1 MSYANIPTELWALP
15 QWVGFMLVENPERG
29 KPDKV
34 PVNPHTLRGASPARP
49 ETWASIESAAATVKK
64 SGTVMRNGAPVSGEI
79 CGVGFMFNA
88 GGIVGIDF
96 DHCVE
101 NGQVSHWVNAW
112 VQKFDSYTEYSPSGT
127 GIHII
132 CKGSLHGRKSVKTAS
147 VEIYDRARY
156 FTVTGEPYGEKKP
169 LREAQEILDALYAE
183 CGETSTATPSVG
195 ISEGGSVLTDSEVI
209 DRILR
214 SERAP
219 LWSGDWSAYPSQSE
233 ADMALCNELAFY
245 CGRDTEQMDRLFRQ
259 SGLVRDKWDKLAG
272 SRTYGERTLEKA
284 ASDCKKVYDPTY
296 NGPTAE
302 QDFAAYK
309 RMDYTRIS
317 AECAASIDFALTP
330 DIRFYVDGILA
341 QGVTF
346 LNAFSKVGK
355 SRMTL
360 QMLLEISR
368 GRPFLGRKSHKCDA
382 LYLAL
387 EDERIDFEKRLK
399 AFLQGEHPP
408 RNLYYVTKEQFDY
421 DTPALG
427 NGLLEFLEAQLKA
440 HPGIGVIAID
450 VFGIIR
456 SKRQMN
462 EDFAMHE
469 RRDIDALIRF
479 TAQHDGLAILIAHH
493 VSKAGL
499 HQSRSNATGSG
510 AGSYVISGTVHAE
523 MEIALDPENE
533 HRARFSVKGRRMPAS
548 SFAIRDEYPFWKL
561 VGDWDVIKLEED
573 PIVATAKWLIKEYG
587 RWRGSATEFY
597 EINSSS
603 RDLPPIKKAKLN
615 KNDFG
620 KRAQDFL
627 KVGIRYTQRPHGNA
641 SPIHE
646 FKPTGDTD
654 YSFKSDV
661 SEQKNA

>member
-1 MSYANIPTELWALP
+1 MSYTNIPTELWALR
-15 QWVGFMLVENPERG
+15 QWVGFMLVNNPERG

-34 PVNPHTLRGASPARP
+34 PINPRTLRGASSSRP
-49 ETWASIESAAATVKK
+49 NTWTALEEAAAKVHRT
-64 SGTVMRNGAPVSGEI
+64 GTVTRNGERVSGEI

-101 NGQVSHWVNAW
+101 DGHLLPSVEEWVR
-112 VQKFDSYTEYSPSGT
+112 KFDSYTEYSPSRT
-127 GIHII
+127 GIHIF
-132 CKGSLHGRKSVKTAS
+132 CKGTLGGRKAVKTAT

-156 FTVTGEPYGEKKP
+156 FTVTGEPYGDKKP
-169 LREAQEILDALYAE
+169 LREAQEILNALYTEYGEKATDSPMDTIDAL
-183 CGETSTATPSVG
+183 
-195 ISEGGSVLTDSEVI
+195 EGDSPLTDDEVI
-209 DRILR
+209 ERILR
-214 SERAP
+214 SKLAA
-219 LWSGDWSAYPSQSE
+219 LWEGDWSEYPSQSE

-245 CGRDTEQMDRLFRQ
+245 CCRNTEQMDRLFRQ
-259 SGLVRDKWDKLAG
+259 SGLLRDKWDRRSG
-272 SRTYGERTLEKA
+272 SSTYGEMTLEKA

-309 RMDYTRIS
+309 RTDYTRIS
-317 AECAASIDFALTP
+317 AECAANIDFALTP
-330 DIRFYVDGILA
+330 DIRFYVDGVLA

-368 GRPFLGRKSHKCDA
+368 GRPFLGRKSHRCDV

-427 NGLLEFLEAQLKA
+427 NGLLEFLDAQLKA

-548 SFAIRDEYPFWKL
+548 SFAIRDEYPFWRL
-561 VGDWDVIKLEED
+561 LGDWEAIKLEED
-573 PIVATAKWLIKEYG
+573 PLVATAKWLIKEYG
-587 RWRGSATEFY
+587 SWRGSATEFY
-597 EINSSS
+597 EINSNS
-603 RDLPPIKKAKLN
+603 RDLPPFKKAKLN
-615 KNDFG
+615 KNDFE
-620 KRAQDFL
+620 KRAKDLL
-627 KVGIRYTQRPHGNA
+627 KVGIRYAQRPNGKGA
-641 SPIHE
+641 PIHE
-646 FKPTGDTD
+646 FKPTDGT
-654 YSFKSDV
+654 
-661 SEQKNA
+661 NC